1 MNDTLSYPL
10 IHTLNQLILNTP
22 NSSNN
27 YHHDSHILEY
37 IYILD
42 QQLNIRNLLYMLVAR
57 WYGRR
62 IE

>member
-1 MNDTLSYPL
+1 MLSNPL
-10 IHTLNQLILNTP
+10 IHTLNQLIVNTP

-42 QQLNIRNLLYMLVAR
+42 QQLNIKNLLYILVAR
-57 WYGRR
+57 
-62 IE
+62 

>member
-1 MNDTLSYPL
+1 MLSNPL
-10 IHTLNQLILNTP
+10 IHTLNQLIVNTP

-27 YHHDSHILEY
+27 YHHDSDILEY

-42 QQLNIRNLLYMLVAR
+42 QQLNIKNLLYILVAR